1 MHEFDWHENDP
12 VGVALKLIKLGE
24 FWWYINMVKC
34 NLDKSPP
41 PPPLSLPTP
50 FLTEEV
56 PITNLAEALD
66 NIPRPRWRS

>member
-12 VGVALKLIKLGE
+12 VGVALKSIKLGE

-41 PPPLSLPTP
+41 PLPPSH
-50 FLTEEV
+50 F
-56 PITNLAEALD
+56 
-66 NIPRPRWRS
+66 RPPS